1 MVVTMAKISPSEEL
15 VVNIRELCGDTI
27 ANDYVNMMNQVSQP
41 RFSAI
46 KNTFKDSTSVFIMAC
61 ANSNILY
68 KDLRE
73 AGLKL
78 GIASVETFSR
88 RIYEMRRA
96 GLIYTESMHNKG
108 PGRPKL
114 KLRFN
119 PNAFKE
125 MFNMDPGTLLTGHTE
140 EQRQSYK
147 KYNNDEPPIAIY
159 FQMLPLTWQEKT
171 VVLH

>member
-1 MVVTMAKISPSEEL
+1 MTRISTSQEL
-15 VVNIRELCGDTI
+15 VDNIRKLCGDDI
-27 ANDYVNMMNQVSQP
+27 ASDFVNMMNQVNQP

-46 KNTFKDSTSVFIMAC
+46 KNTFRDSTSVFILAC
-61 ANSNILY
+61 ANSNIMY

-73 AGLKL
+73 FGLKL

-88 RIYEMRRA
+88 RIYEMCRA

-125 MFNMDPGTLLTGHTE
+125 MFNVDPSTMLSGGHAE
-140 EQRQSYK
+140 EGK
-147 KYNNDEPPIAIY
+147 
-159 FQMLPLTWQEKT
+159 
-171 VVLH
+171 VVL

>member
-1 MVVTMAKISPSEEL
+1 MTKISPSEEL
-15 VVNIRELCGDTI
+15 VVNIKELCGDTI
-27 ANDYVNMMNQVSQP
+27 ANDFVNMMNQVSQP

-114 KLRFN
+114 RLRFN

-125 MFNMDPGTLLTGHTE
+125 MFNMDPSSMLSGHTE
-140 EQRQSYK
+140 EHK
-147 KYNNDEPPIAIY
+147 AVI
-159 FQMLPLTWQEKT
+159 
-171 VVLH
+171 

>member
-1 MVVTMAKISPSEEL
+1 MTKNSTSQEL
-15 VVNIRELCGDTI
+15 VDNIRKLCGDEI
-27 ANDYVNMMNQVSQP
+27 SNNFVSMMNQVNQP

-46 KNTFKDSTSVFIMAC
+46 KNTFRDSTSVFILAC
-61 ANSNILY
+61 ANSNMLY

-73 AGLKL
+73 DGLKL

-125 MFNMDPGTLLTGHTE
+125 MFNVDPSTMLSGGHAE
-140 EQRQSYK
+140 EGK
-147 KYNNDEPPIAIY
+147 
-159 FQMLPLTWQEKT
+159 
-171 VVLH
+171 VVL

>member
-1 MVVTMAKISPSEEL
+1 MINHMTRISTSQEL
-15 VVNIRELCGDTI
+15 VDNIRKLCGDDI
-27 ANDYVNMMNQVSQP
+27 ASDFVNMMNQVNQP

-46 KNTFKDSTSVFIMAC
+46 KNTFRDSTSVFILAC
-61 ANSNILY
+61 ANSNIMY

-73 AGLKL
+73 YGLKL

-125 MFNMDPGTLLTGHTE
+125 MFNVDPST
-140 EQRQSYK
+140 
-147 KYNNDEPPIAIY
+147 
-159 FQMLPLTWQEKT
+159 MLSGGRAEDGK
-171 VVLH
+171 VVI

>member
-1 MVVTMAKISPSEEL
+1 MTRISTSQEL
-15 VVNIRELCGDTI
+15 VDNIRKLCGDDI
-27 ANDYVNMMNQVSQP
+27 ASDFVNMMNQVNQP

-46 KNTFKDSTSVFIMAC
+46 KNTFRDSTSVFILAC
-61 ANSNILY
+61 SNSNIMY

-73 AGLKL
+73 YGLKL

-125 MFNMDPGTLLTGHTE
+125 MFNVDPSTMLSGGHAE
-140 EQRQSYK
+140 EGK
-147 KYNNDEPPIAIY
+147 
-159 FQMLPLTWQEKT
+159 
-171 VVLH
+171 VVF

>member
-1 MVVTMAKISPSEEL
+1 MTRISTSQEL
-15 VVNIRELCGDTI
+15 VDNIRKLCGDDI
-27 ANDYVNMMNQVSQP
+27 ASDFVNMMNQVNQP

-46 KNTFKDSTSVFIMAC
+46 KNTFRDSTSVFILAC
-61 ANSNILY
+61 ANSNIMY

-73 AGLKL
+73 FGLKL

-125 MFNMDPGTLLTGHTE
+125 MFNVDPSTMLSGGHAE
-140 EQRQSYK
+140 EGK
-147 KYNNDEPPIAIY
+147 VI
-159 FQMLPLTWQEKT
+159 L
-171 VVLH
+171 

>member
-1 MVVTMAKISPSEEL
+1 MTKISTSQEL
-15 VVNIRELCGDTI
+15 VVNIKELCGDDI
-27 ANDYVNMMNQVSQP
+27 ANDFVNMMNQVNQP

-46 KNTFKDSTSVFIMAC
+46 KNTFRDSTSVFIMSC

-96 GLIYTESMHNKG
+96 GLIYTESLHNKG

-114 KLRFN
+114 RLRFN

-125 MFNMDPGTLLTGHTE
+125 MFNVDPSTILTSSRAE
-140 EQRQSYK
+140 DK
-147 KYNNDEPPIAIY
+147 AVI
-159 FQMLPLTWQEKT
+159 
-171 VVLH
+171 

>member
-1 MVVTMAKISPSEEL
+1 MTRISTSQEL
-15 VVNIRELCGDTI
+15 VDNIRKLCGDDI
-27 ANDYVNMMNQVSQP
+27 ASDFLNMMNQVNQP

-46 KNTFKDSTSVFIMAC
+46 KNTFRDSTSVFILAC
-61 ANSNILY
+61 ANSNIMY

-73 AGLKL
+73 FGLKL

-114 KLRFN
+114 RLRFN

-125 MFNMDPGTLLTGHTE
+125 MFNIDPSTMLSGGHAE
-140 EQRQSYK
+140 DGRV
-147 KYNNDEPPIAIY
+147 II
-159 FQMLPLTWQEKT
+159 
-171 VVLH
+171 

>member
-1 MVVTMAKISPSEEL
+1 MTRISTSQEL
-15 VVNIRELCGDTI
+15 VDNIRKLCGDDI
-27 ANDYVNMMNQVSQP
+27 ASDFVNMMNQVNQP

-46 KNTFKDSTSVFIMAC
+46 KNTFRDSTSVFILAC
-61 ANSNILY
+61 ANSNIMY

-73 AGLKL
+73 FGLKL

-125 MFNMDPGTLLTGHTE
+125 MFNVDPSTMLSGGHAE
-140 EQRQSYK
+140 EGK
-147 KYNNDEPPIAIY
+147 
-159 FQMLPLTWQEKT
+159 
-171 VVLH
+171 VVF

>member
-1 MVVTMAKISPSEEL
+1 MTRISTSQEL
-15 VVNIRELCGDTI
+15 VDNIRKLCGDDI
-27 ANDYVNMMNQVSQP
+27 ASDFVNMMNQVNQP

-46 KNTFKDSTSVFIMAC
+46 KNTFRDSTSVFILAC
-61 ANSNILY
+61 ANSNVMY

-73 AGLKL
+73 FGLKL

-96 GLIYTESMHNKG
+96 GLIYTESMHNNG

-125 MFNMDPGTLLTGHTE
+125 MFNMDPSTMLSGGHAE
-140 EQRQSYK
+140 ESK
-147 KYNNDEPPIAIY
+147 
-159 FQMLPLTWQEKT
+159 
-171 VVLH
+171 VVF

>member
-1 MVVTMAKISPSEEL
+1 MTRISTSQEL
-15 VVNIRELCGDTI
+15 VDNIRKLCGDDI
-27 ANDYVNMMNQVSQP
+27 ASDFVNMMNQVNQP

-46 KNTFKDSTSVFIMAC
+46 KNTFRDSTSVFILAC
-61 ANSNILY
+61 ANSNIMY

-73 AGLKL
+73 FGLKL

-125 MFNMDPGTLLTGHTE
+125 MFNIDPSTMLTGGHAE
-140 EQRQSYK
+140 DGK
-147 KYNNDEPPIAIY
+147 
-159 FQMLPLTWQEKT
+159 
-171 VVLH
+171 VVI

>member
-1 MVVTMAKISPSEEL
+1 MTKNSTSQEL
-15 VVNIRELCGDTI
+15 VDNIRKLCGDEI
-27 ANDYVNMMNQVSQP
+27 ANNFVNMMNQVNQP

-46 KNTFKDSTSVFIMAC
+46 KNTFRDSTSVFILSC
-61 ANSNILY
+61 ANSNMLY

-73 AGLKL
+73 DGLKL

-114 KLRFN
+114 RLRFN
-119 PNAFKE
+119 PNAFKD
-125 MFNMDPGTLLTGHTE
+125 MFNVDPSTMLSGGQTE
-140 EQRQSYK
+140 ENK
-147 KYNNDEPPIAIY
+147 VI
-159 FQMLPLTWQEKT
+159 T
-171 VVLH
+171 

>member
-1 MVVTMAKISPSEEL
+1 MTKISTSQEL
-15 VVNIRELCGDTI
+15 VVNIREVCGEDI
-27 ANDYVNMMNQVSQP
+27 ANDFVAMMNQVNQP

-46 KNTFKDSTSVFIMAC
+46 KNTFRDSTSVFIMAC

-125 MFNMDPGTLLTGHTE
+125 MFNLDPSTMLSAGRIE
-140 EQRQSYK
+140 EHR
-147 KYNNDEPPIAIY
+147 AA
-159 FQMLPLTWQEKT
+159 T
-171 VVLH
+171 

>member
-1 MVVTMAKISPSEEL
+1 MTRISTSQEL
-15 VVNIRELCGDTI
+15 VDNIRKLCGEDI
-27 ANDYVNMMNQVSQP
+27 ASDFVNMMNQVNQP

-46 KNTFKDSTSVFIMAC
+46 KNTFRDSTSVFILAC
-61 ANSNILY
+61 ANSNVMY

-73 AGLKL
+73 FGLKL

-125 MFNMDPGTLLTGHTE
+125 MFNVDPSTMLSGGHAE
-140 EQRQSYK
+140 EGK
-147 KYNNDEPPIAIY
+147 
-159 FQMLPLTWQEKT
+159 
-171 VVLH
+171 VVF

>member
-1 MVVTMAKISPSEEL
+1 MTRISTSQEL
-15 VVNIRELCGDTI
+15 VDNIRKLCGDDI
-27 ANDYVNMMNQVSQP
+27 ASDFVNMMNQVNQP

-46 KNTFKDSTSVFIMAC
+46 KNTFRDSTSVFILAC
-61 ANSNILY
+61 ANSNIMY

-73 AGLKL
+73 YGLKL

-125 MFNMDPGTLLTGHTE
+125 MFNVDPSTMLSGGHAE
-140 EQRQSYK
+140 EGK
-147 KYNNDEPPIAIY
+147 
-159 FQMLPLTWQEKT
+159 
-171 VVLH
+171 VVL

>member
-1 MVVTMAKISPSEEL
+1 MTRISTSQEL
-15 VVNIRELCGDTI
+15 VDNIRKLCGDDI
-27 ANDYVNMMNQVSQP
+27 ASDFVNMMNQVNQP

-46 KNTFKDSTSVFIMAC
+46 KNTFRDSTSVFILAC
-61 ANSNILY
+61 ANSNVMY

-73 AGLKL
+73 FGLKL

-125 MFNMDPGTLLTGHTE
+125 MFNVDPSTMLSGGHAE
-140 EQRQSYK
+140 EGK
-147 KYNNDEPPIAIY
+147 
-159 FQMLPLTWQEKT
+159 
-171 VVLH
+171 VVL

>member
-1 MVVTMAKISPSEEL
+1 MTRISTSQEL
-15 VVNIRELCGDTI
+15 VDNIRKLCGDDI
-27 ANDYVNMMNQVSQP
+27 ASDFVNMMNQVNQP

-46 KNTFKDSTSVFIMAC
+46 KNTFRDSTSVFILAC
-61 ANSNILY
+61 ANSNIMY

-73 AGLKL
+73 FGLKL

-125 MFNMDPGTLLTGHTE
+125 MFNIDPSTMLSGGHAE
-140 EQRQSYK
+140 DGK
-147 KYNNDEPPIAIY
+147 
-159 FQMLPLTWQEKT
+159 
-171 VVLH
+171 VVI

>member
-1 MVVTMAKISPSEEL
+1 MTRISTSQEL
-15 VVNIRELCGDTI
+15 VDNIRKLCGDDI
-27 ANDYVNMMNQVSQP
+27 ASDFVNMMNQVNQP

-46 KNTFKDSTSVFIMAC
+46 KNTFRDSTSVFILAC
-61 ANSNILY
+61 ANSNIMY

-73 AGLKL
+73 FGLKL

-125 MFNMDPGTLLTGHTE
+125 MFNVDPSTMLSGGHAE
-140 EQRQSYK
+140 EGK
-147 KYNNDEPPIAIY
+147 
-159 FQMLPLTWQEKT
+159 
-171 VVLH
+171 VVL

>member
-1 MVVTMAKISPSEEL
+1 MTRISTSQEL
-15 VVNIRELCGDTI
+15 VDNIRKLCGDDI
-27 ANDYVNMMNQVSQP
+27 ASDFVNMMNQVNQP

-46 KNTFKDSTSVFIMAC
+46 KNTFRDSTSVFILAC
-61 ANSNILY
+61 ANSNIMY

-73 AGLKL
+73 FGLKL

-88 RIYEMRRA
+88 WIYEMRRA

-125 MFNMDPGTLLTGHTE
+125 MFNVDPSTMLSGGHAE
-140 EQRQSYK
+140 EGK
-147 KYNNDEPPIAIY
+147 
-159 FQMLPLTWQEKT
+159 
-171 VVLH
+171 VVL

>member
-1 MVVTMAKISPSEEL
+1 MAKISPSEEL
-15 VVNIRELCGDTI
+15 VVNIRELCGEAI
-27 ANDYVNMMNQVSQP
+27 ASDYVNMINQVSQP

-114 KLRFN
+114 RLRFN

-125 MFNMDPGTLLTGHTE
+125 MFTMDPGTVLTPHP
-140 EQRQSYK
+140 
-147 KYNNDEPPIAIY
+147 DERKIV
-159 FQMLPLTWQEKT
+159 M
-171 VVLH
+171 

>member
-1 MVVTMAKISPSEEL
+1 MAKNSTSQEL
-15 VVNIRELCGDTI
+15 VDNIRKLCGEEI
-27 ANDYVNMMNQVSQP
+27 ANNFVNMMNQVNQP

-46 KNTFKDSTSVFIMAC
+46 KNTFRDSTSVFILAC
-61 ANSNILY
+61 ANSNMLY

-73 AGLKL
+73 DGLEL

-114 KLRFN
+114 RLRFN
-119 PNAFKE
+119 PNAFRE
-125 MFNMDPGTLLTGHTE
+125 MFNVDPSTMLSGGQSE
-140 EQRQSYK
+140 ENK
-147 KYNNDEPPIAIY
+147 
-159 FQMLPLTWQEKT
+159 
-171 VVLH
+171 VVI

>member
-1 MVVTMAKISPSEEL
+1 MTRISTSQEL
-15 VVNIRELCGDTI
+15 VDNIRKLCGDDI
-27 ANDYVNMMNQVSQP
+27 ASDFVNMMNQVNQP

-46 KNTFKDSTSVFIMAC
+46 KNTFRDSTSVFILAC
-61 ANSNILY
+61 ANSNIMY

-73 AGLKL
+73 YGLKL

-125 MFNMDPGTLLTGHTE
+125 MFNLDPSTMLSGGHAE
-140 EQRQSYK
+140 EGK
-147 KYNNDEPPIAIY
+147 
-159 FQMLPLTWQEKT
+159 
-171 VVLH
+171 VVL

>member
-1 MVVTMAKISPSEEL
+1 MTRISTSQEL
-15 VVNIRELCGDTI
+15 VDNIRKLCGDDI
-27 ANDYVNMMNQVSQP
+27 ASDFVNMMNQVNQP

-46 KNTFKDSTSVFIMAC
+46 KNTFRDSTSVFILAC
-61 ANSNILY
+61 ANSNIMY

-73 AGLKL
+73 FGLKL

-125 MFNMDPGTLLTGHTE
+125 MFNVDPSTMLSGGHAE
-140 EQRQSYK
+140 DSK
-147 KYNNDEPPIAIY
+147 
-159 FQMLPLTWQEKT
+159 
-171 VVLH
+171 VVI

>member
-1 MVVTMAKISPSEEL
+1 MTRISTSQEL
-15 VVNIRELCGDTI
+15 VDNIRKLCGDDI
-27 ANDYVNMMNQVSQP
+27 ASDFVNMMNQVNQP

-46 KNTFKDSTSVFIMAC
+46 KNTFRDSTSVFILAC
-61 ANSNILY
+61 ANSNIMY

-73 AGLKL
+73 YGLKL

-125 MFNMDPGTLLTGHTE
+125 MFNIDPSTMLTGGHA
-140 EQRQSYK
+140 
-147 KYNNDEPPIAIY
+147 DEGR
-159 FQMLPLTWQEKT
+159 
-171 VVLH
+171 VVI

>member
-1 MVVTMAKISPSEEL
+1 MTKISTSQEL
-15 VVNIRELCGDTI
+15 VANIKEQCGEDI
-27 ANDYVNMMNQVSQP
+27 ANDFEKMMDQVNQP

-46 KNTFKDSTSVFIMAC
+46 KNTFRDSTSVFIMAC

-125 MFNMDPGTLLTGHTE
+125 MFNVDPST
-140 EQRQSYK
+140 
-147 KYNNDEPPIAIY
+147 
-159 FQMLPLTWQEKT
+159 MLSSSHSEDKA
-171 VVLH
+171 VI

>member
-1 MVVTMAKISPSEEL
+1 
-15 VVNIRELCGDTI
+15 LCGDDI
-27 ANDYVNMMNQVSQP
+27 ASDFVNMMNQVNQP

-46 KNTFKDSTSVFIMAC
+46 KNTFRDSTSVFILAC
-61 ANSNILY
+61 ANSNVMY

-73 AGLKL
+73 FGLKL

-125 MFNMDPGTLLTGHTE
+125 MFNVDPSTMLSGGHAE
-140 EQRQSYK
+140 EGK
-147 KYNNDEPPIAIY
+147 
-159 FQMLPLTWQEKT
+159 
-171 VVLH
+171 VVL

>member
-1 MVVTMAKISPSEEL
+1 MQFFRTTQYLSLKRFSVFIMAKISPSEEL
-15 VVNIRELCGDTI
+15 VVNIRELCGDSI
-27 ANDYVNMMNQVSQP
+27 ANDYVHMMNQVSQP

-73 AGLKL
+73 AGMKL

-114 KLRFN
+114 RLRFN

-125 MFNMDPGTLLTGHTE
+125 MFNMDPGTLLTAHPE
-140 EQRQSYK
+140 EHK
-147 KYNNDEPPIAIY
+147 
-159 FQMLPLTWQEKT
+159 
-171 VVLH
+171 VVI

>member
-1 MVVTMAKISPSEEL
+1 MTRISTSQEL
-15 VVNIRELCGDTI
+15 VDNIRKLCGEDI
-27 ANDYVNMMNQVSQP
+27 ASDFVNMMNQVNQP

-46 KNTFKDSTSVFIMAC
+46 KNTFRDSTSVFILAC
-61 ANSNILY
+61 ANSNIMY

-73 AGLKL
+73 FGLKL

-125 MFNMDPGTLLTGHTE
+125 MFNIDPSTMLSGGHAE
-140 EQRQSYK
+140 DGK
-147 KYNNDEPPIAIY
+147 
-159 FQMLPLTWQEKT
+159 
-171 VVLH
+171 VVI

>member
-1 MVVTMAKISPSEEL
+1 MAKISPSEEL
-15 VVNIRELCGDTI
+15 VANIRELCGEAI
-27 ANDYVNMMNQVSQP
+27 ANDYVNIMNQVSQP

-61 ANSNILY
+61 ANSSILY

-114 KLRFN
+114 RLRFN

-125 MFNMDPGTLLTGHTE
+125 MFNMEPGTVLTAHAE
-140 EQRQSYK
+140 EHK
-147 KYNNDEPPIAIY
+147 AVI
-159 FQMLPLTWQEKT
+159 
-171 VVLH
+171 

>member
-1 MVVTMAKISPSEEL
+1 MTRISTSQEL
-15 VVNIRELCGDTI
+15 VDNIRKLCGDDI
-27 ANDYVNMMNQVSQP
+27 ASDFVNMMNQVNQP

-46 KNTFKDSTSVFIMAC
+46 KNTFRDSTSVFILAC
-61 ANSNILY
+61 ANSNIMY

-73 AGLKL
+73 YGLKL

-125 MFNMDPGTLLTGHTE
+125 MFNVDPSTILSGGHAE
-140 EQRQSYK
+140 EGK
-147 KYNNDEPPIAIY
+147 
-159 FQMLPLTWQEKT
+159 
-171 VVLH
+171 VVL

>member
-1 MVVTMAKISPSEEL
+1 MTRISTSQEL
-15 VVNIRELCGDTI
+15 VDNIRKLCGDDI
-27 ANDYVNMMNQVSQP
+27 ASDFVNMMNQVNQP

-46 KNTFKDSTSVFIMAC
+46 KNTFRDSTSVFILAC
-61 ANSNILY
+61 ANSNIMY

-73 AGLKL
+73 FGLKL

-125 MFNMDPGTLLTGHTE
+125 MFNVDPSTMLSGGHAE
-140 EQRQSYK
+140 DGK
-147 KYNNDEPPIAIY
+147 
-159 FQMLPLTWQEKT
+159 
-171 VVLH
+171 VVI

>member
-1 MVVTMAKISPSEEL
+1 MTRISTSQEL
-15 VVNIRELCGDTI
+15 VDNIRKLCGDDI
-27 ANDYVNMMNQVSQP
+27 ASDFVNMMNQVNQP

-46 KNTFKDSTSVFIMAC
+46 KNTFRDSTSVFILAC
-61 ANSNILY
+61 ANSNVMY

-73 AGLKL
+73 FGLKL

-125 MFNMDPGTLLTGHTE
+125 MFNIDPSTMLSGGHAE
-140 EQRQSYK
+140 DGK
-147 KYNNDEPPIAIY
+147 
-159 FQMLPLTWQEKT
+159 
-171 VVLH
+171 VVI

>member
-1 MVVTMAKISPSEEL
+1 MTRISTSQEL
-15 VVNIRELCGDTI
+15 VDNIRKLCGDDI
-27 ANDYVNMMNQVSQP
+27 ANDFVNMMNQVNQP

-46 KNTFKDSTSVFIMAC
+46 KNTFRDSTSVFILAC
-61 ANSNILY
+61 ANSNMLY

-73 AGLKL
+73 DGLKL

-114 KLRFN
+114 RLRFN
-119 PNAFKE
+119 PNAFKD
-125 MFNMDPGTLLTGHTE
+125 MFNVDPSTMLSGGQTE
-140 EQRQSYK
+140 ENK
-147 KYNNDEPPIAIY
+147 VI
-159 FQMLPLTWQEKT
+159 T
-171 VVLH
+171 

>member
-1 MVVTMAKISPSEEL
+1 MTRISTSQEL
-15 VVNIRELCGDTI
+15 VDNIRKLCGDDI
-27 ANDYVNMMNQVSQP
+27 ASDFVNMMNQVNQP

-46 KNTFKDSTSVFIMAC
+46 KNTFRDSTSVFILAC
-61 ANSNILY
+61 ANSNVMY

-73 AGLKL
+73 FGLKL

-125 MFNMDPGTLLTGHTE
+125 MFNVDPSTMLSGGHAE
-140 EQRQSYK
+140 EGK
-147 KYNNDEPPIAIY
+147 
-159 FQMLPLTWQEKT
+159 
-171 VVLH
+171 VVF